1 MNRNQYA
8 MTTVIIYTTPTC
20 TYCRAT
26 KEFFKKHNVDFQE
39 IDAAADRKAAQMIVE
54 KTGQLGVP
62 VTIITKDDKEEVVL
76 GFDQPKLAEILGVSL

>member
-1 MNRNQYA
+1 
-8 MTTVIIYTTPTC
+8 MTTVTIYTTPTC

-26 KEFFKKHNVDFQE
+26 KEFFKKHNVSFQE
-39 IDAAADRKAAQMIVE
+39 VDAAADREATQMIVE

-76 GFDQPKLAEILGVSL
+76 GFDQPKLADILGVSL

>member
-1 MNRNQYA
+1 
-8 MTTVIIYTTPTC
+8 MTTVTIYTTPTC

-26 KEFFKKHNVDFQE
+26 KEFFKKHNVSFQE
-39 IDAAADRKAAQMIVE
+39 VDAAADRKATQMIVE

>member
-1 MNRNQYA
+1 
-8 MTTVIIYTTPTC
+8 MTTVTIYTTPTC

-26 KEFFKKHNVDFQE
+26 KEFFKKHNVSFQE
-39 IDAAADRKAAQMIVE
+39 VDAAADRKAAQMIVE